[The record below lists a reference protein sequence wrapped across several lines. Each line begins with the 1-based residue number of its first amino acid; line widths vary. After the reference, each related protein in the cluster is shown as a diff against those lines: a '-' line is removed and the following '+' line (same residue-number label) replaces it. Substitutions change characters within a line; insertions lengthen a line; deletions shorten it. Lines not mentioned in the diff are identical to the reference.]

1 MHTFS
6 GYCKFKTSY
15 TSLRLDLY
23 IVVKINLELI
33 LVIIQ
38 AGYLFVELGIFL
50 SSSLLINLKF
60 LLIIFFLFGLDRFI
74 SCI

>member
-23 IVVKINLELI
+23 IVVKVNLKLI

-60 LLIIFFLFGLDRFI
+60 KRNTFVFFFFFKKN
-74 SCI
+74 

>member
-23 IVVKINLELI
+23 IVAKINLKLI

-38 AGYLFVELGIFL
+38 AGYLFVE
-50 SSSLLINLKF
+50 
-60 LLIIFFLFGLDRFI
+60 
-74 SCI
+74 